1 MRGIAHVGV
10 LKALEKHHIKIDLIV
25 GTSIGSL
32 VGGLYASGYSTEQ
45 LQTLVDTTNWPSVL
59 SFADEADRT
68 DLFVG
73 QKQAA
78 DRNLL
83 TIRFDGFT
91 PVIPSALSSG
101 QRLTTFINQLT
112 LQGVYHP
119 NHSFD
124 DLKIPFRAVATDM
137 ISGRRAVISSGNLAE
152 AIRAS
157 ISVPLLY
164 SPVKRDSMELTDGG
178 LLSNIPVEV
187 ARDMNMD
194 IVIAVDAS
202 SPLRLA
208 NQLNA
213 PWEIADQIINI
224 MAQLPNKQSLEKAT
238 IVVKP
243 ELGGHMAAELSGLDS
258 LIGKGEEAAERQ
270 MPALLDSIKQKES
283 ANYFSGPEV
292 DQLSF
297 RISEIKCDRIEIP
310 ESTKVELMA
319 LRFRK
324 ITIGAIKQRVSAIYS
339 YGSYKD
345 VYAEIMLRD
354 STATVG
360 FVSIPNPR
368 VLSVEVAGDSVIAK
382 EELFPYI
389 SRLKDKPSNSDSTRE
404 VLNDILALYR
414 DRGFSLARIRSVQ
427 LDSVQGVLR
436 IAIDEG
442 VIYHMSIEG
451 TTKTRDWV
459 IWRELPFTVGDIFT
473 VSNAQKA
480 ISNIMATNLFDQ
492 VLIDVRY
499 AGDRTEIVIKATE
512 KKSELAGVGL
522 RIDNERNV
530 QPSVE
535 LRDENFLG
543 AATELG
549 AYFGGGIRNRTYL
562 LEFKANRIFNSYYTF
577 NLNSFYDLKDIYTYE
592 NDPTVQSPT
601 AFNRVLIGED
611 PAGRKRGIIFAR
623 QRGGATGDRY
633 SRIPSWPRRNTLSVG
648 KRVFNRQVHAP
659 NAEALIHHRYAG
671 PVSLCTFRLVDEP
684 QLGNGVVGRRG

>member
-1 MRGIAHVGV
+1 MGKILRVFRGHVLTELRAVLVFCSCIYFLDVPVIYSQTTITVYPRFAGYLKSGTGSAPRKEIGRPKIALVLSGGGVRGIAHVGV
-10 LKALEKHHIKIDLIV
+10 LKALEKYHIPIDLIV

-59 SFADEADRT
+59 SFTDEADRT

-83 TIRFDGFT
+83 TMRFDGFT

-112 LQGVYHP
+112 LQGIYHP

-137 ISGRRAVISSGNLAE
+137 ITGRRAVLASGNLAE

-164 SPVKRDSMELTDGG
+164 SSVKRDSMELTDGG

-202 SPLRLA
+202 SHLRKA

-213 PWEIADQIINI
+213 PWEFADQIINI

-243 ELGGHMAAELSGLDS
+243 DLGEHMAADLSGLDS
-258 LIGKGEEAAERQ
+258 LIVLGENAADEQ
-270 MPALLDSIKQKES
+270 MPALLDSIRQKQS
-283 ANYFSGPEV
+283 ADYFSRPDV

-297 RISEIKCDRIEIP
+297 NITAVRFQGSELPQTIKA
-310 ESTKVELMA
+310 ELTGLA
-319 LRFRK
+319 SRERV
-324 ITIGAIKQRVSAIYS
+324 TIGLIKEKVSTLYA
-339 YGSYKD
+339 GGNYKD
-345 VYAEIMLRD
+345 VHAEIVLRD
-354 STATVG
+354 SSASVT
-360 FVSIPNPR
+360 FVNIPNPQIQ
-368 VLSVEVAGDSVIAK
+368 SVEVTGDSVITID
-382 EELFPYI
+382 ELLPFI
-389 SRLKDKPSNSDSTRE
+389 DQLRNKAENSDSTRAA
-404 VLNDILALYR
+404 LNNILALYR
-414 DRGFSLARIRSVQ
+414 DRGYSLARIRSVQ
-427 LDSVQGVLR
+427 FDSTQGYLR

-451 TTKTRDWV
+451 TTKSRDWI

-473 VSNAQKA
+473 VSNAQQA

-499 AGDRTEIVIKATE
+499 RGDRNEIVIKAIE

-530 QPSVE
+530 QPTVE

-543 AATELG
+543 TATELG
-549 AYFGGGIRNRTYL
+549 AYFGGGVRNRKYVF
-562 LEFKANRIFNSYYTF
+562 EFKANRIFNTYFTF
-577 NLNSFYDLKDIYTYE
+577 DLN
-592 NDPTVQSPT
+592 
-601 AFNRVLIGED
+601 
-611 PAGRKRGIIFAR
+611 
-623 QRGGATGDRY
+623 
-633 SRIPSWPRRNTLSVG
+633 
-648 KRVFNRQVHAP
+648 
-659 NAEALIHHRYAG
+659 
-671 PVSLCTFRLVDEP
+671 
-684 QLGNGVVGRRG
+684 